1 MRLAHCKIV
10 IAINREGSQMK
21 EYIVFSVVAIVGLLC
36 IVWSQSLDSTNEL
49 VPFLDAVSS
58 TLLMGGVLGVLYK
71 KFVDGLHY
79 KEIKR
84 LLKVHDAID
93 DSGLLEFH
101 PKVNEFNYTK
111 IINEAK
117 ELTIVVNDGLS
128 WIKHHANDLRNRF
141 NQDTKTILFKLDP
154 NSEFIPAFANKVN
167 YTSNDYKS
175 KLDTARVELLK
186 LYDESTKKGTLE
198 IHLLKN
204 FPTHSL
210 YLTEKQLIITPYQM
224 SSKRLNIPVFVYDAE
239 DKSKRVVKDIYED
252 LEHCFEEGKKIY
264 PSKL

>member
-1 MRLAHCKIV
+1 MR
-10 IAINREGSQMK
+10 
-21 EYIVFSVVAIVGLLC
+21 EYIVFSVVAILGLLC
-36 IVWSQSLDSTNEL
+36 IVWSQSLSDTNGW

-58 TLLMGGVLGVLYK
+58 TLLMGGLLGVLYK

-101 PKVNEFNYTK
+101 PKVNEFNYAE
-111 IINEAK
+111 IINEAN

-128 WIKHHANDLRNRF
+128 WVKHYANDLRNRF
-141 NQDTKTILFKLDP
+141 NQDTKTVLFKLDP
-154 NSEFIPAFANKVN
+154 DSEFIPAFANKVN
-167 YTSNDYKS
+167 YTTKDYKS
-175 KLDTARVELLK
+175 KLDTARVEIIK
-186 LYDESTKKGTLE
+186 LYDESSKKGTLE

-210 YLTEKQLIITPYQM
+210 YLTEKKLIITPYQM

-239 DKSKRVVKDIYED
+239 DKSRGVFKDINQD
-252 LEHCFEEGKKIY
+252 LNHCFEEGKKVY
-264 PSKL
+264 PT